1 MPVTIVVTT
10 TVTITAVIPIAAVV
24 IAIGIAAVA
33 EGEDFGDSHILFLLC
48 TGESLFPE
56 GS

>member
-1 MPVTIVVTT
+1 MPVAIVVTT
-10 TVTITAVIPIAAVV
+10 TVTITAVIPITAVV
-24 IAIGIAAVA
+24 IAIAAVA
-33 EGEDFGDSHILFLLC
+33 EGEDFRDSHILFLLC